1 MRPVVSLGYAWCC
14 TVLSVFGIVILCAI
28 AGFFLSGS
36 EAFLGSTMD
45 PPSGQPTELLTE
57 LMHLVLRRT
66 CSAVLSSTRSS
77 SRSAVAKLPCTG
89 HTRRSSYKCRIL
101 NITPQIQAAELK
113 VLNLNDNVQSLLSV
127 LFGYVGVINSEPCTI
142 GCKDA
147 RFSLLAVRSPTNCG
161 QKNYRQQRVIMLK
174 GLIALD

>member
-45 PPSGQPTELLTE
+45 PPAGQPTERLTK

-77 SRSAVAKLPCTG
+77 SPSAVVRSSCTG
-89 HTRRSSYKCRIL
+89 HTRQSSYKCRIP
-101 NITPQIQAAELK
+101 NITPRIQATELK
-113 VLNLNDNVQSLLSV
+113 LLISR
-127 LFGYVGVINSEPCTI
+127 LFCGYVGVINSEPCNRMQ
-142 GCKDA
+142 D
-147 RFSLLAVRSPTNCG
+147 LVYWLPAVPTTVDRKFYT
-161 QKNYRQQRVIMLK
+161 KNNDQ
-174 GLIALD
+174 